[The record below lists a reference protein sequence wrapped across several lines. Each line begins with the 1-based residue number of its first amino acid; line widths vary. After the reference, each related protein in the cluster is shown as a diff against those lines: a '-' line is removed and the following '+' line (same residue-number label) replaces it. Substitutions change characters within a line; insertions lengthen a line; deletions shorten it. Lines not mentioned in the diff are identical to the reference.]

1 MHNRALKSGRPQPSE
16 IPTRSWANQSSGGF
30 PMTTNV
36 ATTTP
41 MVATHINA
49 ASSATSGQVAT
60 PAATPTRAIIQVLV
74 ASCYRPITVY
84 EFLQIKEAYPDQV
97 VLCEV
102 LARFKQNGYAV
113 GRVLESRL
121 LPARLEAVRL
131 SGARETTKDRSE
143 ERRVG

>member
-1 MHNRALKSGRPQPSE
+1 M
-16 IPTRSWANQSSGGF
+16 
-30 PMTTNV
+30 
-36 ATTTP
+36 
-41 MVATHINA
+41 
-49 ASSATSGQVAT
+49 
-60 PAATPTRAIIQVLV
+60 LV

-131 SGARETTKDRSE
+131 SGARETTKDMDSIMCAPLQGVGQGRDGESAIPITLTFSASVPCHPFYSIKCTMGRITQKTVRV
-143 ERRVG
+143 RRPLEASRGGC